1 MGIAID
7 RLLRPRSIAIVGV
20 SDKPG
25 TAGGNILGSLANYDY
40 AGTIHLV
47 SRGRTEV
54 LGRACHPAVDDMPEG
69 IDLAVLCL
77 PRAGTVEALAACA
90 RRKVGAAIVFA
101 SGFAEMDAAGRAE
114 QEEMARIARDHDIA
128 LLGPNCLGI
137 QNPADGISLGL
148 GLTPRLVGEMAQ
160 AKPAVAIVS
169 QSGGMGVALGAAL
182 RLRGFAAT
190 YIVSTGNE
198 AALGIEEVVA
208 DAIRHAETKII
219 AVLAEQLRKPLR
231 FLDLARQARAAG
243 KPIVLMHPGA
253 SAKARAA
260 AQSHTGALAGDHAI
274 MRALVRHEAVLL
286 VDSFDE
292 WVDVA
297 TLLCH
302 YPEPPKGGLGVITN
316 SGAFR
321 GMAFDLCEELGLALP
336 ALTDETQ
343 TALRAVIPPFAHP
356 ANPLD
361 VTAQTAFQRDLLGN
375 GIKPLIDDP
384 AIGSLVVAM
393 VGGAGPIPLENAR
406 HAIAPIRDSG
416 KPAIYAIF
424 AAGSTLPPELE
435 PMLRAANIPFLRSP
449 EAAVRTMARV
459 AAYGAASAS
468 ADRRVRDAPSAPPL
482 PARGTLA
489 EYRGKEWLA
498 AAGIAT
504 PPGGLA
510 ANLAEAQ
517 RMTARIGY
525 PVALKAQAA
534 SLTHKSDAGGLIL
547 HIGDD
552 ASLAAGWKRL
562 HATLALAR
570 PELALDGVLVE
581 RMAGRGVEM
590 AVGARRDRQWGPVL
604 MVGLGGIWIETLNDV
619 RLMPADLDEA
629 GIVAEIGKLRGA
641 RLLHGARGTEPADIA
656 ALARTAARVGALM
669 RAMPELQEIDIN
681 PLLVYPQ
688 GRGVLALDALVVT
701 S

>member
-1 MGIAID
+1 MSID
-7 RLLRPRSIAIVGV
+7 INRLLRPRSIAIVGV

-25 TAGGNILGSLANYDY
+25 TTGGNILGSLANYDY
-40 AGTIHLV
+40 VGTVHLV
-47 SRGRTEV
+47 SRNRTAV
-54 LGRACHPAVDDMPEG
+54 LGRTCHPTVDDMPEG

-90 RRKVGAAIVFA
+90 RRKIGAAIVFA

-114 QEEMARIARDHDIA
+114 QDELTRIALTNEIA

-137 QNPADGISLGL
+137 QNPRDGISLGL
-148 GLTPRLVGEMAQ
+148 GLAPRLAGEMAQ
-160 AKPAVAIVS
+160 ARPAVAIVS

-208 DAIRHAETKII
+208 DAIGDDATKVI
-219 AVLAEQLRKPLR
+219 AVLAEQLRQPQR
-231 FLDLARQARAAG
+231 FLDLARRARDAH
-243 KPIVLMHPGA
+243 KPIVLMHPGV
-253 SAKARAA
+253 SAKAREAA
-260 AQSHTGALAGDHAI
+260 RSHTGALTGDHAI
-274 MRALVRHEAVLL
+274 MRALVQHEAVLL

-292 WVDVA
+292 WVDVT

-302 YPEPPKGGLGVITN
+302 YPDPPRGGLGVITN

-321 GMAFDLCEELGLALP
+321 GIAFDLCEELGLALP
-336 ALTDETQ
+336 ALTPATQ
-343 TALRAVIPPFAHP
+343 AALRPVIPAFAHP

-361 VTAQTAFQRDLLGN
+361 VTAQTAFQFDLLGQ

-393 VGGAGPIPLENAR
+393 VGGAGPIPLETAR
-406 HAIAPIRDSG
+406 HASAPIRDSG
-416 KPAIYAIF
+416 KPTIYAIF

-435 PMLRAANIPFLRSP
+435 PTLRAANIPFLRSP
-449 EAAVRTMARV
+449 EAAVRAMARFT
-459 AAYGAASAS
+459 AYGEALAP
-468 ADRRVRDAPSAPPL
+468 ADRRVSEAQTAPPL

-489 EYRGKEWLA
+489 EYQGKAWLA

-504 PPGGLA
+504 PAGGLA
-510 ANLAEAQ
+510 ANLTEAQ
-517 RMTARIGY
+517 RMAARIGY

-547 HIGDD
+547 NVGDD

-581 RMAGRGVEM
+581 RMAGRGIEM
-590 AVGARRDRQWGPVL
+590 AVGARRDPQWGPVL
-604 MVGLGGIWIETLNDV
+604 MVGLGGIWIETLNDI
-619 RLMPADLDEA
+619 RLMPADLDEV
-629 GIVAEIGKLRGA
+629 GIAAEIGKLRGA

-656 ALARTAARVGALM
+656 ALTRTVARVGALM
-669 RAMPELQEIDIN
+669 RATPTLQEIDIN

-688 GRGVLALDALVVT
+688 GRGVLALDALIVAA
-701 S
+701 